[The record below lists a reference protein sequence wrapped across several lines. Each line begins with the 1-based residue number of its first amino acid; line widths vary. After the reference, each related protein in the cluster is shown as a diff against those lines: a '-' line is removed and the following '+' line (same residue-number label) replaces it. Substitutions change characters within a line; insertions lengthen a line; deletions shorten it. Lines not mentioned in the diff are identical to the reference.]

1 MAKHRSHKRRSH
13 SKSRTMRRGQHG
25 GALAGNPPSAW
36 GWGMGTLGN
45 GWTQF
50 MNSLTLQPG
59 QNLGTIQSNNIV
71 PVGGVNAQDAQG
83 MIGPN
88 MKGDVPSN
96 SVGGGKRRRN
106 RRSRAKRGG
115 NLIAIAEQAAVP
127 VALIAMN
134 NALGSRRRR
143 RH

>member
-1 MAKHRSHKRRSH
+1 MAKHRSHRRRSH

-25 GALAGNPPSAW
+25 GSLAGNPPSAW

-59 QNLGTIQSNNIV
+59 QNLGTIQSNSIV

-83 MIGPN
+83 MIGSN
-88 MKGDVPSN
+88 LKGDVPQS
-96 SVGGGKRRRN
+96 GGKKRRHH
-106 RRSRAKRGG
+106 RSRAKRGG
-115 NLIAIAEQAAVP
+115 NILAAAALP

-134 NALGSRRRR
+134 NALGAHSRKRKNK
-143 RH
+143 H

>member
-1 MAKHRSHKRRSH
+1 MAKHRSHKRRSQ

-71 PVGGVNAQDAQG
+71 PVGGVNAQDAQPS
-83 MIGPN
+83 IG
-88 MKGDVPSN
+88 SN
-96 SVGGGKRRRN
+96 LQGGIPQAGGKRRRK
-106 RRSRAKRGG
+106 SRAKRGG
-115 NLIAIAEQAAVP
+115 NVVAQAAVP

-134 NALGSRRRR
+134 QAMGRSRRR
-143 RH
+143 